1 MTSHM
6 SRRQT
11 YAARTAAPPKRSW
24 VALLGSVV
32 LAGLTQGAC
41 FEPRYQSGKLE
52 CAGGKGGVCPGG
64 FYCADDIRCWRLGE
78 QPPLVEGPAVDGA
91 VPPDAGDAPPA
102 QPPQLVMPASAT
114 PSPVT
119 GTSTVLSVLAEDPQ
133 GEGSGL
139 LYHWT
144 VTGPGTV
151 AFSVNSSSA
160 ARDTTAIFT
169 KAGHYIFTVT
179 IFNRESQSISSQI
192 AVEVQARLNDL
203 ALLPPMATVG
213 LNQTAQ
219 FMAMAFDQFGEP
231 LILTAQPRW
240 QLAGNCGLVN
250 ENGLFTGGAMMAS
263 GCTLFATIGS
273 IVSAATVSVGT
284 AQPTILNPIADSYV
298 DDGAP
303 DKNFGGTTVMYVKTQ
318 NDSTNNRTAYLKFSL
333 AGVSGP
339 ITTVKFR
346 LFGRAF
352 GGTHMLGVFAVPDTA
367 WGETTLTFKNRP
379 PLGTR
384 LLVLGVTTAP
394 KYHEW
399 DVTSHV
405 QARLAAGDMLLT
417 LAVQMTAAVTVEPD
431 AFDSK
436 EAPSNKPQLVLT
448 P

>member
-11 YAARTAAPPKRSW
+11 YAARIGAPPKRGW
-24 VALLGSVV
+24 AALLGV
-32 LAGLTQGAC
+32 LALTGLTQVAC

-78 QPPLVEGPAVDGA
+78 QPAPVEGPAVDAA
-91 VPPDAGDAPPA
+91 VPDAGDAPPSL
-102 QPPQLVMPASAT
+102 PPQLVTPASAT
-114 PSPVT
+114 PAVVT
-119 GTSTVLSVLAEDPQ
+119 GTSTMLSVLAEDPQ

-139 LYHWT
+139 VYHWT

-179 IFNRESQSISSQI
+179 IFNRESQSISSQVE
-192 AVEVQARLNDL
+192 VEVQARLNDL
-203 ALLPPMATVG
+203 ALQPPMATVG
-213 LNQTAQ
+213 LNGMAQ

-231 LILTAQPRW
+231 LILTMQPRW

-298 DDGAP
+298 EDGSP
-303 DKNFGGTTVMYVKTQ
+303 DKNFGTSTVMHVKTQ
-318 NDSTNNRTAYLKFSL
+318 TNDATNNRTAYLKFSL

-352 GGTHMLGVFAVPDTA
+352 GGTHMLGVFAVADTA
-367 WGETTLTFKNRP
+367 WGETTITFKNRP

-405 QARLAAGDMLLT
+405 QARLAAGDMLIT
-417 LAVQMTAAVTVEPD
+417 LAVQMTSAVTVEPD

-436 EAPSNKPQLVLT
+436 EANNKPQLVLT

>member
-11 YAARTAAPPKRSW
+11 HAAHTAAPPKQTW
-24 VALLGSVV
+24 VALLGGLVM
-32 LAGLTQGAC
+32 AGLTQVAC
-41 FEPRYQSGKLE
+41 FDPRYPSGSLL
-52 CAGGKGGVCPGG
+52 CAGGPRGTCPSG
-64 FYCADDIRCWRLGE
+64 FYCADDERCWRLGE
-78 QPPLVEGPAVDGA
+78 SPPPVEGPGVDGA
-91 VPPDAGDAPPA
+91 VPDAADAPPTL
-102 QPPQLVMPASAT
+102 PPQVITPASAT
-114 PSPVT
+114 PAPVT
-119 GTSTVLSVLAEDPQ
+119 GTSTVLSVTAVDPQ

-139 LYHWT
+139 VYHWT
-144 VTGPGTV
+144 ASGPGKV
-151 AFSVNSSSA
+151 AFSVNTSSDA
-160 ARDTTAIFT
+160 HETTVIFT
-169 KAGHYIFTVT
+169 KAGHYTFTVT
-179 IFNRESQSISSQI
+179 ILNKEHQSVTSM
-192 AVEVQARLNDL
+192 VDLDVQARLNDL
-203 ALLPPMATVG
+203 ALDPPMATVG
-213 LNQTAQ
+213 FNQTTQ

-231 LILTAQPRW
+231 LILTMQPRW

-250 ENGLFTGGAMMAS
+250 ENGLFTSGTMMAS
-263 GCTLFATIGS
+263 GCTLFASIGT

-284 AQPTILNPIADSYV
+284 AQPTILTPIADSYV
-298 DDGAP
+298 EDGSP
-303 DKNFGGTTVMYVKTQ
+303 DRNFGGSTVMYVKTQ
-318 NDSTNNRTAYLKFSL
+318 DNSTNNRTAYLKFSL
-333 AGVSGP
+333 ATVSGP
-339 ITTVKFR
+339 ITTVKLR

-384 LLVLGVTTAP
+384 LLVLDVTTAP

-399 DVTSHV
+399 NVTSHV

-431 AFDSK
+431 AFNSK